1 MSLKL
6 RTDEGQQGG
15 GFLVKYQQSKC
26 VYWLLGDCSGS
37 SVSLFFF
44 MIKTALLVAA
54 STSQ

>member
-37 SVSLFFF
+37 SVSFFF

-54 STSQ
+54 SKSQ